1 MKLKQ
6 DYKAMLL
13 PFFIMLL
20 CLASGC
26 KKELGVKEIKETSVE
41 VSLKLPAKYEVEE
54 AEFMP
59 VAVTVKLQH
68 VMLPHLSY
76 EVTVEQYDGSE
87 PIVVPNVQEG
97 IYDISC
103 KASFSFKDK
112 GEQGLRR
119 ISTRLYEQRGV
130 AVRYYKESKFK
141 NQCSLSYEP
150 SIKNTRSTSSFV
162 IAEIGFKATEN
173 NGVGQY
179 LIVANNSHETLYAD
193 SLLVVE
199 GAYQTLKGYAP
210 SFSSVVRSSLPI
222 HRAYLLP
229 GSGKQYPIEPGSVMV
244 LNTDKLVKFVD
255 SEEVANELGFF
266 SDNGTRVLALART
279 KLTKEA
285 FGKKFT
291 HTNPSPTDKTPK
303 TFFTLP
309 NNCIFDAVVL
319 SLPQDGD
326 GDVKNAIS
334 SDLDKGY
341 TGWSSAIDEMPKA
354 GTILKRKMRQGVKD
368 EKVYQDSNNSTLD
381 FELAK

>member
-1 MKLKQ
+1 MP
-6 DYKAMLL
+6 LL
-13 PFFIMLL
+13 
-20 CLASGC
+20 
-26 KKELGVKEIKETSVE
+26 
-41 VSLKLPAKYEVEE
+41 
-54 AEFMP
+54 
-59 VAVTVKLQH
+59 
-68 VMLPHLSY
+68 
-76 EVTVEQYDGSE
+76 
-87 PIVVPNVQEG
+87 
-97 IYDISC
+97 
-103 KASFSFKDK
+103 
-112 GEQGLRR
+112 
-119 ISTRLYEQRGV
+119 
-130 AVRYYKESKFK
+130 
-141 NQCSLSYEP
+141 
-150 SIKNTRSTSSFV
+150 
-162 IAEIGFKATEN
+162 
-173 NGVGQY
+173 
-179 LIVANNSHETLYAD
+179 
-193 SLLVVE
+193 
-199 GAYQTLKGYAP
+199 
-210 SFSSVVRSSLPI
+210 FSSVVRSSLPI

-255 SEEVANELGFF
+255 SEEVANERGFF